1 MWESY
6 KSPAV
11 VYISRVRSKGV
22 FNSKVNSEVNS
33 KVFFLCLPML
43 RDSQAHNW
51 VQGST
56 CNQTFN
62 TDNFLLV
69 TFWDSYMFICIPD
82 VFHPFK
88 MLAFIEKVST
98 FVNIVNVILYVLNQ
112 KDCKRHS
119 FLPWKETTLCKRFQ
133 PFHIINVILYVH
145 QIKKSQCCTT
155 LHCRRQHFT
164 PWKEPNLYKRFMLL
178 ILKKDVPLWCFN
190 HNFNLFR
197 CDSISSTYPCQSV
210 GQWVNEWVIDSFRF
224 WDSYRIFELCERVIS

>member
-1 MWESY
+1 MWWINDPTHLDVSHGNTIFHTIPPVQVSNSKASSEIKLHWPELDLWHLFAVLTWESY

-11 VYISRVRSKGV
+11 VHISRVRSKGV
-22 FNSKVNSEVNS
+22 
-33 KVFFLCLPML
+33 FLCLPML

-112 KDCKRHS
+112 KNCKRHS

-178 ILKKDVPLWCFN
+178 ILKKGCTTVMF
-190 HNFNLFR
+190 
-197 CDSISSTYPCQSV
+197 
-210 GQWVNEWVIDSFRF
+210 
-224 WDSYRIFELCERVIS
+224 